1 MRKTIFALTS
11 VVGLA
16 FSASTLAAAPDANKV
31 RSQAKGFFQPLAEQ
45 MPGAKND
52 TAEKIALG
60 EKLYFETALSVN
72 GTQSCNTCHRLDEK
86 LGGVDNKKFSDG
98 ALEGTIGDRNSPT
111 VWNAGFHFVQFWD
124 GRAADL
130 KEQAKGPI
138 LNPVEMG
145 IPDEATAVKN
155 IKDAGYSA
163 EFEKVFGTKNA
174 VTYDNIAEAIA
185 AFERTLIT
193 KDRFDDFLKG
203 DNEALSS
210 DELTGLQDFMASGCI
225 VCHTGPLLG
234 GHMYQKMGMVQP
246 YPDTKD
252 TGRHQV
258 TGKETD
264 KFMFKV
270 PSLRNISKTAP
281 YFHDGAAETLEEA
294 VYDMGWY
301 QLGRKL
307 DDKTVA
313 SITTFLKSLDNQRE
327 FKRTTK

>member
-1 MRKTIFALTS
+1 
-11 VVGLA
+11 
-16 FSASTLAAAPDANKV
+16 
-31 RSQAKGFFQPLAEQ
+31 
-45 MPGAKND
+45 
-52 TAEKIALG
+52 
-60 EKLYFETALSVN
+60 
-72 GTQSCNTCHRLDEK
+72 
-86 LGGVDNKKFSDG
+86 
-98 ALEGTIGDRNSPT
+98 
-111 VWNAGFHFVQFWD
+111 
-124 GRAADL
+124 
-130 KEQAKGPI
+130 
-138 LNPVEMG
+138 MG

-252 TGRHQV
+252 TGRH
-258 TGKETD
+258 
-264 KFMFKV
+264 
-270 PSLRNISKTAP
+270 
-281 YFHDGAAETLEEA
+281 
-294 VYDMGWY
+294 
-301 QLGRKL
+301 KL
-307 DDKTVA
+307 LVKKLTN
-313 SITTFLKSLDNQRE
+313 SCLKCQAYATSA
-327 FKRTTK
+327 

>member
-1 MRKTIFALTS
+1 M
-11 VVGLA
+11 
-16 FSASTLAAAPDANKV
+16 
-31 RSQAKGFFQPLAEQ
+31 
-45 MPGAKND
+45 
-52 TAEKIALG
+52 G

-72 GTQSCNTCHRLDEK
+72 GTQSCNTCHRLDENR
-86 LGGVDNKKFSDG
+86 GGVDNKKFSDG

-124 GRAADL
+124 GRAEDL

-145 IPDEATAVKN
+145 IPDEATAVQN
-155 IKDAGYSA
+155 IKDAGYSD
-163 EFEKVFGTKNA
+163 EFANVFGSKDA
-174 VTYDNIAEAIA
+174 LTYDNIAEAIA

-193 KDRFDDFLKG
+193 EDRFDDFLEG
-203 DNEALSS
+203 DDDALSGE
-210 DELTGLQDFMASGCI
+210 ELAGLQDFMNSGCT

-234 GHMYQKMGMVQP
+234 GQMYQKMGMVQP
-246 YPDTKD
+246 YTKSDD

-258 TGKETD
+258 TGKEAD

-281 YFHDGAAETLEEA
+281 YFHDGGAETLEEA
-294 VYDMGWY
+294 VYDMAWH

-313 SITTFLKSLDNQRE
+313 SITTFLKALDNQRE

>member
-16 FSASTLAAAPDANKV
+16 FSFSALAADPKPDSV
-31 RSQAKGFFQPLAEQ
+31 RSQAKGFFQPLAEK
-45 MPGAKND
+45 MPGSEND

-60 EKLYFETALSVN
+60 EKLYFETALSIN
-72 GTQSCNTCHRLDEK
+72 GTQSCNTCHRLDEN
-86 LGGVDNKKFSDG
+86 LGGVDNIKFSDG

-163 EFEKVFGTKNA
+163 EFEKVFGKKDA

-203 DNEALSS
+203 DNEALTAA
-210 DELTGLQDFMASGCI
+210 ELTGLQDFMASGCI
-225 VCHTGPLLG
+225 VCHTGPVLG
-234 GHMYQKMGMVQP
+234 GHMYQKMGMVNP

-258 TGKETD
+258 TGKEAD

-270 PSLRNISKTAP
+270 PGLRNISKTAP

>member
-1 MRKTIFALTS
+1 MRKITTTLTA
-11 VVGLA
+11 VAGLA
-16 FSASTLAAAPDANKV
+16 LSASVFAAPNADSV
-31 RSQAKGFFQPLAEQ
+31 RSQASGFFQPLAEK
-45 MPGAKND
+45 MPGAEND
-52 TAEKIALG
+52 SAEKIALG

-111 VWNAGFHFVQFWD
+111 VYNAGFHFVQFWD

-163 EFEKVFGTKNA
+163 EFNKVFGSKNA
-174 VTYDNIAEAIA
+174 ITYDNIAEAIA

-203 DNEALSS
+203 DNEALTAE
-210 DELTGLQDFMASGCI
+210 ELTGLQDFMGSGCI

-246 YPDTKD
+246 YPNTKD

-258 TGKETD
+258 TGKEAD

-281 YFHDGAAETLEEA
+281 YFHDGAAATLEEA

-313 SITTFLKSLDNQRE
+313 SITTFLKALDNQRE
-327 FKRTTK
+327 FKRTTE